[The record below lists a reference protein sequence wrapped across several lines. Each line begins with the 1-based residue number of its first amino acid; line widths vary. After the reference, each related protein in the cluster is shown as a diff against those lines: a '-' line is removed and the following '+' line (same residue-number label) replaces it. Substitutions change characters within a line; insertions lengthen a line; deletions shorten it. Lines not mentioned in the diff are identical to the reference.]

1 MPTTALDLV
10 GGITEYSSR
19 IALKMLFSQFGEV
32 TACWIPPLDSRSNER
47 SYVKFGTTKA
57 AQAAL
62 DASNA
67 GALYLDGVCLKAEW
81 RLTPARTQDTRD
93 FEARGSNL
101 QSSRDLMRAAMK
113 GGRGKDD
120 GGGRRD
126 IGGGGS
132 RDLYKPKAVKDSDRD
147 RKPKERERSRDRDR
161 RQRRSRSRERKRRE
175 RSRDRSHS
183 DRGGRSRSRQRS
195 REPEPPPQAPALEDI
210 PPEEDEGTSAV
221 I

>member
-147 RKPKERERSRDRDR
+147 RKPKERDGAVIATGGSAGAAAG
-161 RQRRSRSRERKRRE
+161 SAS
-175 RSRDRSHS
+175 
-183 DRGGRSRSRQRS
+183 GGRSRSRQRS